1 MTKITH
7 EAEVQRQHPRY
18 RIPIRCIY
26 NGTQISVV
34 DVSVG
39 GIGLRISSLD
49 VKPGRVL
56 DLILVFP
63 FSGYELSLPINA
75 EVRYVAE
82 DHSRIGLRFVDVSP
96 RQHNLLRFILDAYLA
111 GEIVDAGD
119 ILDVSSRRNE
129 GKTREVPQRPQ
140 PQGLRAQL
148 THHGRS
154 AAGYV
159 GIGAATMLLVGFI
172 GMGVF
177 ERMYII
183 PAQSAQI
190 TADLVTV
197 PAPSNGQATFIAAGN
212 EVKAGEP
219 LLTIQGPQGNSIV
232 IDSPCDC
239 VVQTRYSRTA
249 NFVREGAP
257 ILALR
262 EKTSMPYVTAS
273 VPHDQLLR
281 FYRGA
286 SAVIEYAD
294 GTRVREDQIER
305 LPSLVSESASTGPF
319 LVKLAPGRELEMS
332 TIGQPVSVVFDTFS
346 GSSVGAAASKLHAA
360 ISWAGEKIAAIL
372 GQENEV
378 ATAPKKAKEP
388 NADSGRRLAGLKPK
402 E

>member
-18 RIPIRCIY
+18 RIPIRCIH
-26 NGTQISVV
+26 NGTQISVI

-39 GIGLRISSLD
+39 GIGLRTGSFG
-49 VKPGRVL
+49 VKPGRVFEL
-56 DLILVFP
+56 TLVFP

-82 DHSRIGLRFVDVSP
+82 EHSRAGLRFVDVSP
-96 RQHNLLRFILDAYLA
+96 RQHNLLRFVLDAYLA

-119 ILDVSSRRNE
+119 VLDVAARRNE
-129 GKTREVPQRPQ
+129 GKTRDVPQRPQ
-140 PQGLRAQL
+140 PQGFFAQL

-159 GIGAATMLLVGFI
+159 GVGVATILLIGFI
-172 GMGVF
+172 GMGIF

-197 PAPSNGQATFIAAGN
+197 PAPSNGQVTFIAAGN
-212 EVKAGEP
+212 EVKSGEP
-219 LLTIQGPQGNSIV
+219 LLTIQGPQGTSVV
-232 IDSPCDC
+232 IDSPCNC
-239 VVQTRYSRTA
+239 IVQTRYSRAA

-262 EKTSMPYVTAS
+262 EKTSTPYVTAS
-273 VPHDQLLR
+273 IPHDQLLR

-294 GTRVREDQIER
+294 GTRVRESQIER
-305 LPSLVSESASTGPF
+305 LPSLASDAASTGPF
-319 LVKLAPGRELEMS
+319 IVKLAPGRELEMS
-332 TIGQPVSVVFDTFS
+332 SIGQPVSVVFNTFS
-346 GSSVGAAASKLHAA
+346 GSSVAATASKLQAA
-360 ISWAGEKIAAIL
+360 MMWAGEKISAVF
-372 GQENEV
+372 GQDNEV
-378 ATAPKKAKEP
+378 AAAAKKAREP
-388 NADSGRRLAGLKPK
+388 DVDSGRRLAGLRPQ

>member
-26 NGTQISVV
+26 NGSQISVV

-39 GIGLRISSLD
+39 GIGLRDGSLD

-56 DLILVFP
+56 DLTLVFP
-63 FSGYELSLPINA
+63 FSGYELSLQLNA
-75 EVRYVAE
+75 EVRYATE
-82 DHSRIGLRFVDVSP
+82 EHSRIGLRFVDVSP
-96 RQHNLLRFILDAYLA
+96 RQHNLLRFILDAYLS
-111 GEIVDAGD
+111 GEVVDAGD
-119 ILDVSSRRNE
+119 ILDVASRRNE
-129 GKTREVPQRPQ
+129 GKTREVPPKPQ
-140 PQGLRAQL
+140 PQGVLAQL
-148 THHGRS
+148 SHQGRN
-154 AAGYV
+154 AAGYI
-159 GIGAATMLLVGFI
+159 GIGATTMLLLGFI
-172 GMGVF
+172 GTGVF

-183 PAQSAQI
+183 SAQSALI
-190 TADLVTV
+190 TTDLVNV
-197 PAPSNGQATFIAAGN
+197 PAPSNGQVTFIAAGN

-219 LLTIQGPQGNSIV
+219 LLTIQGPQGNSVV
-232 IDSPCDC
+232 IDSPCNC

-257 ILALR
+257 MLALR
-262 EKTSMPYVTAS
+262 EKTSTPYVTAS

-294 GTRVREDQIER
+294 GTRVRGNQIER
-305 LPSLVSESASTGPF
+305 LPSLAGDTASTGPF

-332 TIGQPVSVVFDTFS
+332 TIGQPVSVVFNTFS
-346 GSSVGAAASKLHAA
+346 GSSVAATANKLHAA
-360 ISWAGEKIAAIL
+360 MTWAGEKIAAVF
-372 GQENEV
+372 GQDSEV
-378 ATAPKKAKEP
+378 VTAPKRAREP
-388 NADSGRRLAGLKPK
+388 GVDSGRRLAGLPHQ

>member
-1 MTKITH
+1 
-7 EAEVQRQHPRY
+7 
-18 RIPIRCIY
+18 
-26 NGTQISVV
+26 
-34 DVSVG
+34 
-39 GIGLRISSLD
+39 LD
-49 VKPGRVL
+49 VKPGHIL
-56 DLILVFP
+56 DLTLIFP
-63 FSGYELSLPINA
+63 FSGYELSLPVNA
-75 EVRYVAE
+75 EVRYITQE
-82 DHSRIGLRFVDVSP
+82 HSRIGLRFVDVSP

-111 GEIVDAGD
+111 GEVVDAGD
-119 ILDVSSRRNE
+119 ILDVSARRNE

-140 PQGLRAQL
+140 PQGLLAQL

-154 AAGYV
+154 AAGYI

-183 PAQSAQI
+183 PAQSALI
-190 TADLVTV
+190 TADLATV
-197 PAPSNGQATFIAAGN
+197 PAPSNGQVTFIATGN

-219 LLTIQGPQGNSIV
+219 LLTIQGPQGNSVV
-232 IDSPCDC
+232 IDSPCNC
-239 VVQTRYSRTA
+239 VIQTRYSRTA

-262 EKTSMPYVTAS
+262 EKTSKPYVTAS
-273 VPHDQLLR
+273 IPHDQLLR

-305 LPSLVSESASTGPF
+305 LPSLVSETASTGPF

-332 TIGQPVSVVFDTFS
+332 SIGQPVSVVFDTFS
-346 GSSVGAAASKLHAA
+346 GSTVATTASKVHAA
-360 ISWAGEKIAAIL
+360 INWAGKTVAAAL
-372 GQENEV
+372 GQGNEV
-378 ATAPKKAKEP
+378 VTEPKKAKEP
-388 NADSGRRLAGLKPK
+388 ETGSGRRLAGLKPT

>member
-18 RIPIRCIY
+18 RIPVRCIM
-26 NGTQISVV
+26 NGTQVSVV

-39 GIGLRISSLD
+39 GIGLRTGVID
-49 VKPGRVL
+49 VKTGRVL
-56 DLILVFP
+56 ELTLIFP

-82 DHSRIGLRFVDVSP
+82 EHSRVGLRFVDVSP

-111 GEIVDAGD
+111 GEVVDAGD

-129 GKTREVPQRPQ
+129 GKTREVPQRPR
-140 PQGLRAQL
+140 PQGILAHL
-148 THHGRS
+148 SHHGRS
-154 AAGYV
+154 AAGYI
-159 GIGAATMLLVGFI
+159 GIGAATMLLLGFI
-172 GMGVF
+172 GMGLF

-183 PAQSAQI
+183 PAQSALI

-197 PAPSNGQATFIAAGN
+197 PAPSNGQVTFIAAGG

-219 LLTIQGPQGNSIV
+219 LLTIQGPQGSSVV
-232 IDSPCDC
+232 IDSPCNC
-239 VVQTRYSRTA
+239 MVQARYSRTA
-249 NFVREGAP
+249 NFVREGMP

-262 EKTSMPYVTAS
+262 EKTSTPYVTAS
-273 VPHDQLLR
+273 IPHDQLLR

-294 GTRVREDQIER
+294 GTRVREDRIER
-305 LPSLVSESASTGPF
+305 LPTLVGEAASPGPF

-332 TIGQPVSVVFDTFS
+332 AIGQPVSVVFDTFS
-346 GSSVGAAASKLHAA
+346 GSSVVAAANKLHAA
-360 ISWAGEKIAAIL
+360 MNWAGEKIAAVL
-372 GQENEV
+372 GQNSEAV
-378 ATAPKKAKEP
+378 TAPNRAKEP
-388 NADSGRRLAGLKPK
+388 DVDSGRRLAGFKPK